1 MRKGKG
7 QERGEREEVRRK
19 VEEGKGRWKEE
30 GRGGR
35 EGGKGE
41 GRVSRRTLRDGREG
55 ETRRKVVFLMS
66 RFRSSSDLVLE
77 EAEWEAQDDEFA
89 AMVTAIMMVMI
100 MITMI

>member
-41 GRVSRRTLRDGREG
+41 ATDAERREG
-55 ETRRKVVFLMS
+55 GRDEAKGCFSDVSFSFL
-66 RFRSSSDLVLE
+66 F
-77 EAEWEAQDDEFA
+77 
-89 AMVTAIMMVMI
+89 
-100 MITMI
+100 

>member
-1 MRKGKG
+1 
-7 QERGEREEVRRK
+7 
-19 VEEGKGRWKEE
+19 
-30 GRGGR
+30 
-35 EGGKGE
+35 
-41 GRVSRRTLRDGREG
+41 
-55 ETRRKVVFLMS
+55 MS